1 MESGVSSGD
10 QFDPRKFS
18 EDLRDQIHDEVH
30 DRIRAR
36 MGRRIDRRPGLL
48 PGVLLIAFGAI
59 ILLDHL
65 GVISVDRLWSLW
77 PLIIIV
83 VGLVRFVECPTG
95 RAASALLIMV
105 GGVLLLN
112 NLGYIKFAWGE
123 LWPMFLIA
131 AGVAMIWG
139 RMAIRRMTTP
149 LQGAREP
156 NMVTASAVF
165 GGVERR
171 VSMSNFKGGTVSAVF
186 GGVELDFRGADI
198 EGDEA
203 ILYVEAIFGGIEIIA
218 PERWMVIFEGQ
229 SMFAGYSD
237 ETRPPLPDVP
247 GATPRKRLI
256 LRGQAVFGGITIK
269 N

>member
-1 MESGVSSGD
+1 VSIDD
-10 QFDPRKFS
+10 QFRKFHD
-18 EDLRDQIHDEVH
+18 DLRDRIHDDVH

-36 MGRRIDRRPGLL
+36 MDRRVDRRPGLL
-48 PGVLLIAFGAI
+48 PGILLVAFGTL

-77 PLIIIV
+77 PLIIVV
-83 VGLVRFVECPTG
+83 VGVVRFVECQTG

-105 GGVLLLN
+105 GAILLLN
-112 NLGYIKFAWGE
+112 NLGYIKFAWGQ

-139 RMAIRRMTTP
+139 RMAIPRMQAPTT
-149 LQGAREP
+149 GAGEP
-156 NMVTASAVF
+156 NMVTASALF

-171 VSMSNFKGGTVSAVF
+171 VSMNNFKGGTVSAVF
-186 GGVELDFRGADI
+186 GGVELDFRGAEI

-203 ILYVEAIFGGIEIIA
+203 VLYVEAIFGGIEIIA
-218 PERWMVIFEGQ
+218 PERWMVVFEGQ

-247 GATPRKRLI
+247 GATPRKRLL
-256 LRGQAVFGGITIK
+256 LRGQAVFGGITVK